1 MLKTLKPFLILFISA
16 GFLWSCEDDLDL
28 QPEDNRLT
36 AETTFEDPASY
47 KQFLAKLYAGLAV
60 SGQEGPAG
68 DPDLI
73 GLDEGFSQYLRLYW
87 SMQELT
93 TDEAVIF

>member
-1 MLKTLKPFLILFISA
+1 MLKTLKPFFILFISA
-16 GFLWSCEDDLDL
+16 GFFWACEDDLDL

-36 AETTFEDPASY
+36 AETTFEDPESY

-68 DPDLI
+68 DPDL
-73 GLDEGFSQYLRLYW
+73 
-87 SMQELT
+87 
-93 TDEAVIF
+93 